1 MSIPHTSDSNVPRL
15 LRLAARRLRE
25 ITFAASRPH
34 VNPIH
39 RLRVTKWKLFLLMHG
54 DLTGRLYNI
63 FVCLRGPVNP
73 MGTFLDSILERVTE
87 LFEELVVNKLLI
99 GFRIALVEHRGGN
112 SCIIF
117 GIVHVVTAMHPAHAT
132 HDGSAVEKLNA
143 MNKRK
148 KALIPT
154 PFNSPALRI
163 FLYFSETRARR
174 RCADTRQPFV
184 SETTLYGY
192 GL

>member
-1 MSIPHTSDSNVPRL
+1 
-15 LRLAARRLRE
+15 
-25 ITFAASRPH
+25 
-34 VNPIH
+34 
-39 RLRVTKWKLFLLMHG
+39 MHG

-117 GIVHVVTAMHPAHAT
+117 GIVHVVAAVHPAHAT
-132 HDGSAVEKLNA
+132 HDKVLGETQCYEQKKKKRRSQHLSVLALLSEFSYIFQKQELVEEDAPIQGSL
-143 MNKRK
+143 
-148 KALIPT
+148 L
-154 PFNSPALRI
+154 
-163 FLYFSETRARR
+163 
-174 RCADTRQPFV
+174 
-184 SETTLYGY
+184 
-192 GL
+192 